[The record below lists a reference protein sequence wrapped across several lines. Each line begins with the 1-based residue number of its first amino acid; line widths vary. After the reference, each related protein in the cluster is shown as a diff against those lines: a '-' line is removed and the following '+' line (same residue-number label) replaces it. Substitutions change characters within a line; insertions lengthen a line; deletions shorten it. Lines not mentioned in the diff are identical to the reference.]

1 MASALVPGGRLVV
14 VGGARGSMVVGKG
27 LTLPLGWQVSAPFWG
42 TRADLVA
49 VVELAERGL
58 LHPVVETVPF
68 GEVTRSYE
76 RLHDGAVTGRLVVVP
91 EPACMSRTGR
101 EIRVRRYPAGAVS
114 VDDFEVVEVPVRD
127 PGPGQLV
134 RTT

>member
-1 MASALVPGGRLVV
+1 MSRTTGADVVLDFVGSDQTMAAGGSVLVPGGRLVV

-49 VVELAERGL
+49 VVGLAEQGL
-58 LHPVVETVPF
+58 LHPVVEAVPF

-76 RLHDGAVTGRLVVVP
+76 RLHGGAVTGRLVVVP
-91 EPACMSRTGR
+91 EPAS
-101 EIRVRRYPAGAVS
+101 
-114 VDDFEVVEVPVRD
+114 
-127 PGPGQLV
+127 
-134 RTT
+134 